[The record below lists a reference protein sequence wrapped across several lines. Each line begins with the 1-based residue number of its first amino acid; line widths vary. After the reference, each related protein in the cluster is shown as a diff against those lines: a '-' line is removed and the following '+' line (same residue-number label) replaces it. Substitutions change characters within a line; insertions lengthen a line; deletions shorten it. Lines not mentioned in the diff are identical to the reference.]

1 MTIVSYAW
9 RYAIPL
15 IILGA
20 ALWAW
25 AAWWLG
31 APVLLVAGWVIWFF
45 RDPARRPPPD
55 PSAILCPADGKVCVA
70 GEVAHSDFP
79 GGRAKQ
85 VAIFMNVFN
94 VHVQAAPAEGQVER
108 VEYRPGEFL
117 HAESDKAS
125 ERNEANDLWLRTA
138 RGPVLVRQIAGR
150 VARRIVCRARPG
162 DSLRRAEK
170 YGLIRFGSRVEV
182 YLPIEA
188 ELAVRVGQKVS
199 HTQTVIAR
207 WPVKLR

>member
-15 IILGA
+15 IIAGA

-45 RDPARRPPPD
+45 RDPVRPMPRD
-55 PSAILCPADGKVCVA
+55 PAAILCPADGKVCVV
-70 GEVAHSDFP
+70 GETAHPDFP
-79 GGRAKQ
+79 GGRARHM
-85 VAIFMNVFN
+85 AIFMNVFN
-94 VHVQAAPAEGQVER
+94 VHVQAAPAAGQVAR

-125 ERNEANDLWLRTA
+125 EKNEANDLWLQTPG
-138 RGPVLVRQIAGR
+138 GPMLVRQIAGR
-150 VARRIVCRARPG
+150 VARRIICRVRPG
-162 DSLRRAEK
+162 DSLRRGEK
-170 YGLIRFGSRVEV
+170 FGLIRFGSRVEV
-182 YLPIEA
+182 YVPA
-188 ELAVRVGQKVS
+188 SVELTVKVGQRVQ
-199 HTQTVIAR
+199 HTTTVIGR
-207 WPVKLR
+207 WPDQG